1 MDKLKDVVN
10 AVAKNKSKDDKDLCK
25 MLVLSGEEYEKLKKG
40 CNSQPTEYN
49 NNNNFIVDS

>member
-40 CNSQPTEYN
+40 CNLQPTEYN